1 MNGCGLINKLSGFNE
16 LIYIQLKKTHKCIA
30 DEQFYQAN
38 TKWDIT
44 KHREERKKRKKE
56 RNEERKKEQQP
67 KTKQQQQ
74 LQHTSR
80 KQSKQNVLTKINK

>member
-38 TKWDIT
+38 TK
-44 KHREERKKRKKE
+44 
-56 RNEERKKEQQP
+56 
-67 KTKQQQQ
+67 
-74 LQHTSR
+74 
-80 KQSKQNVLTKINK
+80 